1 MSDEQKKRHVIIRS
15 LIGPVRPRNR
25 VIAMLATM
33 LVTGF
38 FLAPVFL
45 QAEHGPWIIGS
56 GAVLTFTGC
65 VLALECLWQ

>member
-38 FLAPVFL
+38 FLAPVFSKRSTDL
-45 QAEHGPWIIGS
+45 G
-56 GAVLTFTGC
+56 
-65 VLALECLWQ
+65 